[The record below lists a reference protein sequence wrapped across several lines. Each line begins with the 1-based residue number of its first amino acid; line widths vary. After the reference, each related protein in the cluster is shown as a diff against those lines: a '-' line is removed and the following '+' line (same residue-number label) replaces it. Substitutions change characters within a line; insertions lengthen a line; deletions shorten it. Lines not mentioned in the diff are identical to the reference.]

1 MNVKRKSMKRLL
13 SILLCC
19 VLLLLPLGMTAGA
32 VQEEGPEYKEDLSRS
47 SYITTPEYS
56 FSRVGTSNQIA
67 LSFKASAATSSVT
80 NIKLWVEIRRCPIGG
95 SASDWYVYA
104 DENTNSNLQGSGV
117 PLSYN
122 YTIGSLPNGYYEA
135 TYTVR
140 AYKVLLYQTY
150 TYTTPMV
157 SIY

>member
-32 VQEEGPEYKEDLSRS
+32 VQEEGPEYREDLSRS
-47 SYITTPEYS
+47 IYIEDVKYDFVRS
-56 FSRVGTSNQIA
+56 GTD
-67 LSFKASAATSSVT
+67 KAGKLTFYAKGVSGVT
-80 NIKLWVEIRRCPIGG
+80 NIKVWVEIRRCPIGG
-95 SASDWYVYA
+95 GANDWYVYA
-104 DENTNSNLQGSGV
+104 NEDTNSNLQGSGV

-157 SIY
+157 TIY

>member
-32 VQEEGPEYKEDLSRS
+32 VQEEGPEYQEDLSRS
-47 SYITTPEYS
+47 NYITNLSYN
-56 FSRVGTSNQIA
+56 FNRVSGTKQIR
-67 LSFKASAATSSVT
+67 LSLSAFGATSAVT
-80 NIKLWVEIRRCPIGG
+80 NIKVWVEIRRCPIGG
-95 SASDWYVYA
+95 GANDWYVYA
-104 DENTNSNLQGSGV
+104 NEDTNSNLQGSGC
-117 PLSYN
+117 PLYYSY
-122 YTIGSLPNGYYEA
+122 TTSSLPDGYYEA